1 MNPTNEELRKH
12 WRLHGLVVPSQI
24 LSAFAAVPR
33 EQFLPKHIQE
43 KAYVDQPLPIG
54 FDQTIS
60 QPQTVIKMLELLEV
74 ESHHTILEIG
84 AGSGYNA
91 ALLGKLGRHVYAIEY
106 LEKLADQARA
116 IIQELQIENVTIMQ
130 GDGKIGF
137 AQYAPFDRIIVTA
150 ASLEIPK
157 PLINQLALNGVLVA
171 PVGEPYQCDMTKLRK
186 LENEIQTTHHGLYAF
201 VPLL

>member
-54 FDQTIS
+54 FDHTIS

-106 LEKLADQARA
+106 LEKL
-116 IIQELQIENVTIMQ
+116 
-130 GDGKIGF
+130 
-137 AQYAPFDRIIVTA
+137 
-150 ASLEIPK
+150 
-157 PLINQLALNGVLVA
+157 VL
-171 PVGEPYQCDMTKLRK
+171 
-186 LENEIQTTHHGLYAF
+186 
-201 VPLL
+201 